1 MPEPDGNKRNNLE
14 SLGPENRKGCC
25 LRCLRL
31 RRLKGPYSGANT
43 CLYLDALR
51 ETPYSALVWMRTRLP
66 EIQSGRYFTPFAQ
79 EGLSCVVFQAKRFA
93 MSPLFGISEGF
104 PVNV

>member
-1 MPEPDGNKRNNLE
+1 
-14 SLGPENRKGCC
+14 
-25 LRCLRL
+25 
-31 RRLKGPYSGANT
+31 
-43 CLYLDALR
+43 
-51 ETPYSALVWMRTRLP
+51 MRTRLP